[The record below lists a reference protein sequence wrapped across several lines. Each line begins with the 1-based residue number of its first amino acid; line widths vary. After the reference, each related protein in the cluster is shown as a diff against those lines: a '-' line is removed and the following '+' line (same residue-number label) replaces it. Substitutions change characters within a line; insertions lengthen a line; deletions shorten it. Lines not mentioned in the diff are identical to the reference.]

1 MQDLMTTADP
11 KEFRYGVPEELYE
24 RWLELHNRT
33 GIPQRQILHRLV
45 TFLLEQN
52 ELTQS
57 MVLGAV
63 SPTPELLELAIK
75 RATKQSPIGV
85 IGGRSTTARE
95 SFERGNSPKESLGRV
110 RQTKQ

>member
-1 MQDLMTTADP
+1 
-11 KEFRYGVPEELYE
+11 
-24 RWLELHNRT
+24 
-33 GIPQRQILHRLV
+33 
-45 TFLLEQN
+45 
-52 ELTQS
+52 

-95 SFERGNSPKESLGRV
+95 SFERGNSPKNACCWMTWSHVVARS
-110 RQTKQ
+110 RR